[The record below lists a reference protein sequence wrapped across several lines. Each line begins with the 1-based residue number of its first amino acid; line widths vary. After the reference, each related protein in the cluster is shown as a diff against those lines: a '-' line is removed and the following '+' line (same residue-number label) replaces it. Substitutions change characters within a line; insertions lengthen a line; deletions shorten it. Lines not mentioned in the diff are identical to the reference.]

1 MIYYSIIIK
10 SKHWPKRLKKI
21 DKIIQLIL
29 KQKKLFNFNKNIVY
43 YCSFILMNDS
53 LIRKFNKLYKKNN
66 KITDVLTFVSNIKR
80 KIHKE
85 EKYSDIMLS
94 AEILAKD
101 ALNNKIKFYDHIAHI
116 IVHSLLHIS
125 GYKHNKNYDSLIMQ
139 RKEIKILNNL
149 GISNPYF

>member
-1 MIYYSIIIK
+1 MIHYSVIIK

-66 KITDVLTFVSNIKR
+66 KITDVLTFVSDIKR
-80 KIHKE
+80 KINKD
-85 EKYSDIMLS
+85 EKYCDIMIS
-94 AEILAKD
+94 AGILAKD
-101 ALNNKIKFYDHIAHI
+101 AIKNKINFYDHITHL
-116 IVHSLLHIS
+116 IVHSLLHIN
-125 GYKHNKNYDSLIMQ
+125 GYTHKNNHDYLVMK

-149 GISNPYF
+149 GILNPYN